1 MGRKYKNMNEYVD
14 MIIFYQLRA
23 AVQLLLYKVD
33 VPTIVAYI
41 YDLYEEYLISDE
53 QESVLY
59 RLADSE
65 EKFNSH
71 SEYWNNLDIS
81 SDENPLYQIA
91 IGKKEVEILDKEV
104 AA

>member
-1 MGRKYKNMNEYVD
+1 

-41 YDLYEEYLISDE
+41 YDLYEEYLISDG
-53 QESVLY
+53 QESILY
-59 RLADSE
+59 ELADPE
-65 EKFNSH
+65 EEFNTP

-81 SDENPLYQIA
+81 SGENPLYQIA
-91 IGKKEVEILDKEV
+91 KGKKEVKILDREV